1 MKPLLIALDF
11 DGTLT
16 RIRKRPQ
23 DAVLSPSMRRLLKKI
38 KKKYPLAIWS
48 GRGLTQL
55 KKKIN
60 IRGLFYAGNHGLEI
74 AGPGFTFTHPAA
86 RRRRKLINQLFTKLS
101 AKLKKIPS
109 IIENKRYS
117 ISVHYRITP
126 AHQLAAL
133 KKIFYNITGPLARRR
148 QIAVKGGKKV
158 LEVLPPLKWHKGH
171 ALKLLQQHLGNIPVL
186 YLGDDLTDE
195 DVFRSLSKKDRG
207 IFVGRPRSK
216 TFAKEHLTGIPA
228 VRKLLKSLVK

>member
-23 DAVLSPSMRRLLKKI
+23 GAVLSPSMRCLLKKI
-38 KKKYPLAIWS
+38 KRRYPLAIWS
-48 GRGLTQL
+48 GRGLPQL
-55 KKKIN
+55 KKKIKVG
-60 IRGLFYAGNHGLEI
+60 GLFYAGNHGLEI
-74 AGPGFTFTHPAA
+74 TGPGFTFTHPAA
-86 RRRRKLINQLFTKLS
+86 RRNRKLINQLYAQLS
-101 AKLKKIPS
+101 VGLKKIPS
-109 IIENKRYS
+109 VIEDKRYS

-126 AHQLAAL
+126 AHQLATL

-148 QIAVKGGKKV
+148 QIVVKGGKKV

-171 ALKLLQQHLGNIPVL
+171 ALKLLQQHLGNIPIL

-195 DVFRSLSKKDRG
+195 DVFRVLGKKDRG
-207 IFVGRPRSK
+207 ILVGRPRRK
-216 TFAKEHLTGIPA
+216 TFAKERLSGIPA